1 MKTNIIFQQIS
12 KKNYAPLIVI
22 ISFIIFFFV
31 GLSIF
36 KDYGLSNDE
45 PFQRTVGYYWLIELL
60 QKFSQDYEL
69 INVITQKFKLMYWS
83 DFVTAGNLIQ
93 YGILFD
99 TFAAFIEE
107 IFAIKENQNAFY
119 LKHILTFLIFF
130 ISSIFFYKIILERFK
145 NPLFALLITFFY
157 VTSPRIFAESFYNCK
172 DIVFMS
178 LIVLSMYYA
187 LRLFDRLNYIN
198 IFYFSLF
205 SAFATN
211 VRVMGFLIFL
221 LFLIFLFF
229 ISLEEKNFIRK
240 NIFKFFMLIFS
251 FPLIMVTFWPF
262 LWEAPLMNFLF
273 TIKSFANY
281 NMSFEILYLGNYHDI
296 KSLPWHYIPVWIFAT
311 TPIIFLI
318 FFLTG
323 FITTMVLFLNN
334 FLNLTE
340 KNKLLKSIDQKKDFF
355 MLFFFIIPIFMIIFL
370 NSTLYTGWRHLYFIF
385 PSIVYSIAVGLKYIY
400 GKNFFKPYLKA
411 ISLII
416 FLSLTI
422 NTYNLVKLHPYQNI
436 YFNFLFEKKANNLF
450 EIDYW
455 GLGNVEALSFIE
467 KNKDNN
473 EKINLKIASF
483 SPFEYSGLILESAI
497 LKDFAFIGTSNKDHK
512 YIFTNYIFDKN
523 PKYEKKY
530 LIPNNYDKIFS
541 LKRGNVIINEVYKK
555 K

>member
-1 MKTNIIFQQIS
+1 
-12 KKNYAPLIVI
+12 
-22 ISFIIFFFV
+22 
-31 GLSIF
+31 
-36 KDYGLSNDE
+36 
-45 PFQRTVGYYWLIELL
+45 
-60 QKFSQDYEL
+60 
-69 INVITQKFKLMYWS
+69 
-83 DFVTAGNLIQ
+83 
-93 YGILFD
+93 
-99 TFAAFIEE
+99 
-107 IFAIKENQNAFY
+107 
-119 LKHILTFLIFF
+119 
-130 ISSIFFYKIILERFK
+130 
-145 NPLFALLITFFY
+145 
-157 VTSPRIFAESFYNCK
+157 
-172 DIVFMS
+172 MS

-187 LRLFDRLNYIN
+187 LRLFDRLDYID
-198 IFYFSLF
+198 IFSFTLF

-211 VRVMGFLIFL
+211 VRVMGLLIFF

-229 ISLEEKNFIRK
+229 ICLEEKNFFRK
-240 NIFKFFMLIFS
+240 NIFKFFILIFS

-262 LWEAPLMNFLF
+262 LWEAPLINFLF
-273 TIKSFANY
+273 SIKSFANY
-281 NMSFEILYLGNYHDI
+281 NMSFETLYLGNYHDI

-318 FFLTG
+318 FFFKS
-323 FITTMVLFLNN
+323 FISTTVLFLNN

-340 KNKLLKSIDQKKDFF
+340 KSKLLKSIDQKKDFF
-355 MLFFFIIPIFMIIFL
+355 MLFFFILPIFMIIFL

-385 PSIVYSIAVGLKYIY
+385 PSIIYSIAVGIKYIY
-400 GKNFFKPYLKA
+400 DKNIFKPYLKV

-436 YFNFLFEKKANNLF
+436 YFNFLFEKKANSLF

-483 SPFEYSGLILESAI
+483 SPFEYSGLILKGAI
-497 LKDFAFIGTSNKDHK
+497 LDDFAFIGTSNKDLK

-555 K
+555 R